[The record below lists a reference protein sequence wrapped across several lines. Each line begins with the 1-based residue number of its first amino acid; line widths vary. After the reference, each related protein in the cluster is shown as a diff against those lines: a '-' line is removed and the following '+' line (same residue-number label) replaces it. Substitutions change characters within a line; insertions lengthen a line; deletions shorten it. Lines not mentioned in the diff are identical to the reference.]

1 MPGATSWV
9 PGNRAVKA
17 GTRAVHAGH
26 LKTARSPLSPPIVQT
41 SVYVYE
47 SLEDYDAV
55 ARGDSPGHYYARTS
69 NENVAMLAEAV
80 ADLEGAEAGVAT
92 SSGMAAI
99 LVAIGALAPRPCPI
113 VAPLDL
119 YGGTWVLFRQELEPA
134 GYTTRTVD
142 FRDLE
147 AVEKA
152 LEGAGLVVC
161 ETITNPLVRIADLE
175 AVCRMASARGIPVI
189 VDNTFATPILCRP
202 LELGAT
208 VSVHSATKYI
218 GGHSDLTAGVTVG
231 SRPVINAA
239 AAKAS
244 RLGTTLGPF
253 EAWLALRGLRTLP
266 LRIMKM
272 SANALA
278 LAKALQEAPNV
289 AGVHYPS
296 LPGSAQE
303 ELARRLLPDGAGG
316 MLAVQLEGGREGV
329 QRLLDGFRMVSFAAS
344 LAGVETTVSHP
355 EITSHR
361 YLTPEE
367 RASLG
372 IHPGTLRISAGI
384 EEADDIIED
393 FLQSLGRVSG
403 SGR

>member
-1 MPGATSWV
+1 M
-9 PGNRAVKA
+9 KA
-17 GTRAVHAGH
+17 GSRAVHAGH
-26 LKTARSPLSPPIVQT
+26 LKKARESLSPPIVQT
-41 SVYVYE
+41 AVYTYDN
-47 SLEDYDAV
+47 LEDYDAV

-69 NENVAMLAEAV
+69 NENTAMLAEAV

-99 LVAIGALAPRPCPI
+99 LVAIGALAPRPCQI

-134 GYTTRTVD
+134 GYTTRIVD
-142 FRDLE
+142 FTDLD
-147 AVEKA
+147 AVRA
-152 LEGAGLVVC
+152 AIDGAGLVVC

-175 AVCRMASARGIPVI
+175 AICRMAAAKGVPVL

-208 VSVHSATKYI
+208 MSVHSATKYI

-231 SRPVINAA
+231 GKDAIKAA
-239 AAKAS
+239 AARAS

-253 EAWLALRGLRTLP
+253 EAWLAVRGLRTLP
-266 LRIMKM
+266 LRIARM

-278 LAKALQEAPNV
+278 LAEALREAPNV

-296 LPGSAQE
+296 LSGSAQE

-316 MLAVQLEGGREGV
+316 MLAIQLDGGRAAV
-329 QRLLDGFRMVSFAAS
+329 QRLLDRFRMVSFAAS

-355 EITSHR
+355 EVTSHR

-367 RASLG
+367 RAALG

-384 EEADDIIED
+384 EEGDDIIED
-393 FLQSLGRVSG
+393 FLQALGG
-403 SGR
+403 

>member
-1 MPGATSWV
+1 M
-9 PGNRAVKA
+9 KA
-17 GTRAVHAGH
+17 GSRAVHAGH
-26 LKTARSPLSPPIVQT
+26 RKKAREPLSPPIVQT
-41 SVYVYE
+41 SVYVYD
-47 SLEDYDAV
+47 SIEDYDAV
-55 ARGDSPGHYYARTS
+55 ARGDSPGHYYARSS

-99 LVAIGALAPRPCPI
+99 LVAIGALASRPCPI

-134 GYTTRTVD
+134 GYTTRIVD
-142 FRDLE
+142 FTDLE
-147 AVEKA
+147 AVRGA
-152 LEGAGLVVC
+152 IDGAGLVVC

-175 AVCRMASARGIPVI
+175 AICRMAGDRGVPVL
-189 VDNTFATPILCRP
+189 VDNTFATPLLCRP
-202 LELGAT
+202 LELGA
-208 VSVHSATKYI
+208 SMAVHSATKYI

-231 SRPVINAA
+231 AKAPIKAA
-239 AAKAS
+239 AARSS

-253 EAWLALRGLRTLP
+253 EAWLAVRGLRTLP
-266 LRIMKM
+266 LRIKRM
-272 SANALA
+272 SSNAAALA
-278 LAKALQEAPNV
+278 EALLEAPNV

-316 MLAVQLEGGREGV
+316 MLAIQLDGGRAAV
-329 QRLLDGFRMVSFAAS
+329 QRLLDRFRMVSFAAS

-355 EITSHR
+355 EVTSHR

-367 RASLG
+367 RAALG

-384 EEADDIIED
+384 EEPEDIIED
-393 FLQSLGRVSG
+393 FLQGLGG
-403 SGR
+403 

>member
-1 MPGATSWV
+1 M
-9 PGNRAVKA
+9 KA

-26 LKTARSPLSPPIVQT
+26 RKKARESLSPPIVQT
-41 SVYVYE
+41 AVYVYD

-134 GYTTRTVD
+134 GYTTRIVD
-142 FRDLE
+142 FADLD
-147 AVEKA
+147 AVRRA
-152 LEGAGLVVC
+152 IDGAGLVVC

-175 AVCRMASARGIPVI
+175 AICRMAAERGVPVL

-208 VSVHSATKYI
+208 MSVHSATKYI

-231 SRPVINAA
+231 AKDAVKAA

-244 RLGTTLGPF
+244 RIGTTLGPF
-253 EAWLALRGLRTLP
+253 EAWLAVRGLRTLP
-266 LRIMKM
+266 LRIARM
-272 SANALA
+272 SSNALA
-278 LAKALQEAPNV
+278 LAEALREAPNV

-303 ELARRLLPDGAGG
+303 ALARRLLPDGAGG
-316 MLAVQLEGGREGV
+316 MLAIQLDGGRAAV
-329 QRLLDGFRMVSFAAS
+329 QRLLDRFRMVSFAAS

-355 EITSHR
+355 EVTSHR
-361 YLTPEE
+361 NLTPEE
-367 RASLG
+367 RAALG

-393 FLQSLGRVSG
+393 FLQALSG
-403 SGR
+403 

>member
-1 MPGATSWV
+1 M
-9 PGNRAVKA
+9 KA
-17 GTRAVHAGH
+17 GSRAVHAGH
-26 LKTARSPLSPPIVQT
+26 GKKARESLSPPIVQT
-41 SVYVYE
+41 AVYVYD

-69 NENVAMLAEAV
+69 NENTAMLAEAV

-134 GYTTRTVD
+134 GYTTRIVD
-142 FRDLE
+142 FTDLE
-147 AVEKA
+147 AVRSA

-161 ETITNPLVRIADLE
+161 ETITNPLVRIADLG
-175 AVCRMASARGIPVI
+175 AICRMAAEKGVPVL

-208 VSVHSATKYI
+208 MVVHSATKYI

-231 SRPVINAA
+231 AKDAIKAA
-239 AAKAS
+239 AARGS

-253 EAWLALRGLRTLP
+253 EAWLAVRGLRTLP
-266 LRIMKM
+266 LRIERM

-278 LAKALQEAPNV
+278 LAEALREAPNV

-296 LPGSAQE
+296 LPGAAQE

-316 MLAVQLEGGREGV
+316 MLAIQLDGGRAAV
-329 QRLLDGFRMVSFAAS
+329 QRLLDHFRMVSFAAS

-355 EITSHR
+355 EVTSHR

-367 RASLG
+367 RAALG

-384 EEADDIIED
+384 EEPDDIVED
-393 FLQSLGRVSG
+393 FLQALSG
-403 SGR
+403 

>member
-1 MPGATSWV
+1 
-9 PGNRAVKA
+9 VKA
-17 GTRAVHAGH
+17 GSRAVHAGH
-26 LKTARSPLSPPIVQT
+26 PKKARESLSPPIVQT
-41 SVYVYE
+41 AVYVYDN
-47 SLEDYDAV
+47 LEDYDAV

-134 GYTTRTVD
+134 GYTTRIVD
-142 FRDLE
+142 FTDLD
-147 AVEKA
+147 AVRGA
-152 LEGAGLVVC
+152 LAGAGLVVC

-175 AVCRMASARGIPVI
+175 AICGMAAEKGVPVL

-208 VSVHSATKYI
+208 MAVHSATKYI

-231 SRPVINAA
+231 AKAAIKAA
-239 AAKAS
+239 AARAS

-253 EAWLALRGLRTLP
+253 EAWLAVRGLRTLP
-266 LRIMKM
+266 LRIERM

-278 LAKALQEAPNV
+278 LAQALQEAPNV

-303 ELARRLLPDGAGG
+303 ELARRVLPDGAGG
-316 MLAVQLEGGREGV
+316 MLAIQLDGGRPAV
-329 QRLLDGFRMVSFAAS
+329 QRLLDHFRMVSFAAS

-355 EITSHR
+355 EVTSHR

-367 RASLG
+367 RAALG

-384 EEADDIIED
+384 EEPEDIIED
-393 FLQSLGRVSG
+393 FLQALSG
-403 SGR
+403 

>member
-1 MPGATSWV
+1 VKPGS
-9 PGNRAVKA
+9 
-17 GTRAVHAGH
+17 RAVHAGYP
-26 LKTARSPLSPPIVQT
+26 KRARAPLSPPIVQT
-41 SVYVYE
+41 AVYVYQ
-47 SLEDYDAV
+47 SLEDYDSV
-55 ARGDSPGHYYARTS
+55 ARGDEPGHYYARTS
-69 NENVAMLAEAV
+69 NENVAMLADAV
-80 ADLEGAEAGVAT
+80 AELEGAEAGVAT

-113 VAPLDL
+113 VAPMDL

-134 GYTTRTVD
+134 GYTVRVVD

-147 AVEKA
+147 AVRGA
-152 LEGAGLVVC
+152 LDGAGLVVC
-161 ETITNPLVRIADLE
+161 ETITNPLVRVADLE
-175 AVCRMASARGIPVI
+175 AICSMAGERGIPVL
-189 VDNTFATPILCRP
+189 VDNTFATPVLCRP

-218 GGHSDLTAGVTVG
+218 GGHSDLIAGVVVG
-231 SRPVINAA
+231 AAGPIGAA
-239 AAKAS
+239 AARAS

-266 LRIMKM
+266 LRVARM

-278 LAKALQEAPNV
+278 LAEALQEAPSV
-289 AGVHYPS
+289 EAVHYPT

-316 MLAVQLEGGREGV
+316 MLAIRLAGGRPAV

-355 EITSHR
+355 EVTSHR
-361 YLTPEE
+361 SFTAEE
-367 RASLG
+367 RAALG

-384 EEADDIIED
+384 EEADDIIDD
-393 FLQSLGRVSG
+393 FLTALGT
-403 SGR
+403 

>member
-1 MPGATSWV
+1 
-9 PGNRAVKA
+9 VKA
-17 GTRAVHAGH
+17 GSKAVHAGFP
-26 LKTARSPLSPPIVQT
+26 KKARQPLSPPIVQT

-47 SLEDYDAV
+47 SIEDYDAV

-80 ADLEGAEAGVAT
+80 AELEGAEAGVAT

-134 GYTTRTVD
+134 GYTTRIVD
-142 FRDLE
+142 FTDLE
-147 AVEKA
+147 AVRRA
-152 LEGAGLVVC
+152 IDGAGLVVC

-175 AVCRMASARGIPVI
+175 AICRMAAERGVPVL

-208 VSVHSATKYI
+208 MSVHSVTKYI

-231 SRPVINAA
+231 AKEAIKAA
-239 AAKAS
+239 AARAS

-253 EAWLALRGLRTLP
+253 EAWLAVRGLRTLP
-266 LRIMKM
+266 LRIERM

-278 LAKALQEAPNV
+278 LAEALREAPNV

-316 MLAVQLEGGREGV
+316 MLAIQLDGGRAAV
-329 QRLLDGFRMVSFAAS
+329 QRLLDHFKMVSFAAS

-355 EITSHR
+355 EVTSHR

-367 RASLG
+367 RAALG

-384 EEADDIIED
+384 EEAEDIIED
-393 FLQSLGRVSG
+393 FLQALD
-403 SGR
+403 

>member
-1 MPGATSWV
+1 L
-9 PGNRAVKA
+9 KA
-17 GTRAVHAGH
+17 GSRAVHAGH
-26 LKTARSPLSPPIVQT
+26 PKKARESLSPPIVQT
-41 SVYVYE
+41 AVYVYD

-134 GYTTRTVD
+134 GYTTRIVD
-142 FRDLE
+142 FTDLD
-147 AVEKA
+147 AVRRV
-152 LEGAGLVVC
+152 LDGAGIVVC

-175 AVCRMASARGIPVI
+175 AICRMASERGVPVL

-208 VSVHSATKYI
+208 MSVHSATKYI
-218 GGHSDLTAGVTVG
+218 GGHSDLTAGVVVG
-231 SRPVINAA
+231 AREVVKAA
-239 AAKAS
+239 AGKAS

-253 EAWLALRGLRTLP
+253 EAWLAVRGLRTLP
-266 LRIMKM
+266 LRITRM

-278 LAKALQEAPNV
+278 LAEALREAPNV

-303 ELARRLLPDGAGG
+303 DLARRLLPHGAGG
-316 MLAVQLEGGREGV
+316 MLAIQVDGGRSAV
-329 QRLLDGFRMVSFAAS
+329 QRLLDRFQMVSFAAS

-355 EITSHR
+355 EVTSHR
-361 YLTPEE
+361 YLTTDE
-367 RASLG
+367 RAALG

-393 FLQSLGRVSG
+393 FLQALGD
-403 SGR
+403 

>member
-1 MPGATSWV
+1 VKPGS
-9 PGNRAVKA
+9 
-17 GTRAVHAGH
+17 RAVHAGYP
-26 LKTARSPLSPPIVQT
+26 KKARSPLSPPIVQAA
-41 SVYVYE
+41 VYVYD

-55 ARGDSPGHYYARTS
+55 ARGDQPGHYYARTS

-80 ADLEGAEAGVAT
+80 AELEGAEAGVAT

-134 GYTTRTVD
+134 GYSTGIVD
-142 FRDLE
+142 FADLD
-147 AVEKA
+147 AVRA
-152 LEGAGLVVC
+152 AIDGAGLVVC
-161 ETITNPLVRIADLE
+161 ETITNPLVRVADLE
-175 AVCRMASARGIPVI
+175 AICTMAKERGVPVL
-189 VDNTFATPILCRP
+189 VDNTFATPLLCRP

-208 VSVHSATKYI
+208 MSVHSATKYI
-218 GGHSDLTAGVTVG
+218 GGHSDLIAGVTVG
-231 SRPVINAA
+231 AAGPIKAA
-239 AAKAS
+239 AARAS

-253 EAWLALRGLRTLP
+253 EAWLAVRGLRTLP
-266 LRIMKM
+266 LRIERM

-278 LAKALQEAPNV
+278 LAQALQEAPRV
-289 AGVHYPS
+289 RSVHYPT

-316 MLAVQLEGGREGV
+316 MLAITLEGGRPAV
-329 QRLLDGFRMVSFAAS
+329 QRLLDRFRMVSFAAS

-355 EITSHR
+355 EVTSHR
-361 YLTPEE
+361 YLSAKE
-367 RASLG
+367 RAALG

-384 EEADDIIED
+384 EEAGDVIED
-393 FLQSLGRVSG
+393 FLQALGS
-403 SGR
+403 

>member
-1 MPGATSWV
+1 
-9 PGNRAVKA
+9 
-17 GTRAVHAGH
+17 
-26 LKTARSPLSPPIVQT
+26 
-41 SVYVYE
+41 
-47 SLEDYDAV
+47 
-55 ARGDSPGHYYARTS
+55 
-69 NENVAMLAEAV
+69 
-80 ADLEGAEAGVAT
+80 
-92 SSGMAAI
+92 
-99 LVAIGALAPRPCPI
+99 

-134 GYTTRTVD
+134 GYTTRIVD
-142 FRDLE
+142 FTDLD
-147 AVEKA
+147 AVRGA
-152 LEGAGLVVC
+152 LAGAGLVVC

-175 AVCRMASARGIPVI
+175 AICGMAAEKGVPVL

-208 VSVHSATKYI
+208 MAVHSATKYI

-231 SRPVINAA
+231 AKAAIKAA
-239 AAKAS
+239 AARAS

-253 EAWLALRGLRTLP
+253 EAWLAVRGLRTLP
-266 LRIMKM
+266 LRIARM

-278 LAKALQEAPNV
+278 LAEALREAPNV

-316 MLAVQLEGGREGV
+316 MLAIQLDGGRAAI
-329 QRLLDGFRMVSFAAS
+329 QRLLDRFRMVSFAAS

-355 EITSHR
+355 EVTSHR
-361 YLTPEE
+361 SLTAEE
-367 RASLG
+367 RAALG

-384 EEADDIIED
+384 EEGGDIIED
-393 FLQSLGRVSG
+393 FLQALSG
-403 SGR
+403 

>member
-1 MPGATSWV
+1 
-9 PGNRAVKA
+9 VKA
-17 GTRAVHAGH
+17 GSRAVHAGH
-26 LKTARSPLSPPIVQT
+26 PKKARESLSPPIVQT
-41 SVYVYE
+41 AVYVYDN
-47 SLEDYDAV
+47 LEDYDAV

-119 YGGTWVLFRQELEPA
+119 YGGTWVLFRQELEPT
-134 GYTTRTVD
+134 GYTTRIVD
-142 FRDLE
+142 FTDLE
-147 AVEKA
+147 AVRSA

-175 AVCRMASARGIPVI
+175 AICRMAAAKGVPVL

-208 VSVHSATKYI
+208 MVVHSATKYI

-231 SRPVINAA
+231 AKDAIKAA
-239 AAKAS
+239 AARGS

-253 EAWLALRGLRTLP
+253 EAWLAVRGLRTLP
-266 LRIMKM
+266 LRIERM

-278 LAKALQEAPNV
+278 LAEALQEAPNV

-303 ELARRLLPDGAGG
+303 ELARRVLPDGAGG
-316 MLAVQLEGGREGV
+316 MLAIQLDGGRPAV
-329 QRLLDGFRMVSFAAS
+329 QRLLDHFRMVSFAAS

-355 EITSHR
+355 EVTSHR

-367 RASLG
+367 RAALG

-384 EEADDIIED
+384 EEPEDIIED
-393 FLQSLGRVSG
+393 FLQALSG
-403 SGR
+403 

>member
-1 MPGATSWV
+1 M
-9 PGNRAVKA
+9 KA
-17 GTRAVHAGH
+17 GSKAVHAGH
-26 LKTARSPLSPPIVQT
+26 QKRAREPLSPPIVQT
-41 SVYVYE
+41 AVYVYD

-80 ADLEGAEAGVAT
+80 AELEGAEAGVAT

-134 GYTTRTVD
+134 GYTTRIVD
-142 FRDLE
+142 FTNLE
-147 AVEKA
+147 AVRQA
-152 LEGAGLVVC
+152 LDGAGLVVC

-175 AVCRMASARGIPVI
+175 AICRLAAERGLPVL

-208 VSVHSATKYI
+208 MSVHSATKYI
-218 GGHSDLTAGVTVG
+218 GGHSDLTAGVAVG
-231 SRPVINAA
+231 SREAVKAA
-239 AAKAS
+239 AGKAS

-253 EAWLALRGLRTLP
+253 EAWLAVRGLRTLP
-266 LRIMKM
+266 LRIHRM

-278 LAKALQEAPNV
+278 LAEALQEAPSV

-296 LPGSAQE
+296 LRGSNQE
-303 ELARRLLPDGAGG
+303 ELAGRLLPDGAGG
-316 MLAVQLEGGREGV
+316 MLAIQLDGGRATV
-329 QRLLDGFRMVSFAAS
+329 QRLLDRFRMVSFAAS

-355 EITSHR
+355 EVTSHR
-361 YLTPEE
+361 YLSAEE
-367 RASLG
+367 RAVLG

-393 FLQSLGRVSG
+393 FRQALGG
-403 SGR
+403 

>member
-1 MPGATSWV
+1 M
-9 PGNRAVKA
+9 RA
-17 GTRAVHAGH
+17 GSRAVHAGH
-26 LKTARSPLSPPIVQT
+26 PKRARSPLSPPIVQT
-41 SVYVYE
+41 AVYVYE

-55 ARGDSPGHYYARTS
+55 ARGDQPGHYYARTS

-134 GYTTRTVD
+134 GYTTRIVD
-142 FRDLE
+142 FADLD
-147 AVEKA
+147 AVSGA

-161 ETITNPLVRIADLE
+161 ETITNPLVRVADLE
-175 AVCRMASARGIPVI
+175 AICRMARERGVPVL

-202 LELGAT
+202 LELGASI
-208 VSVHSATKYI
+208 SVHSATKYI
-218 GGHSDLTAGVTVG
+218 GGHSDLTAGVAVG
-231 SRPVINAA
+231 SAATIKAA
-239 AAKAS
+239 AARAS

-253 EAWLALRGLRTLP
+253 EAWLAVRGLRTLP
-266 LRIMKM
+266 LRIARM

-278 LAKALQEAPNV
+278 LAEALREAPRIE
-289 AGVHYPS
+289 AVHYPT

-303 ELARRLLPDGAGG
+303 EIARRLLPDGAGG
-316 MLAVQLEGGREGV
+316 MLAIQVEGGRAAV
-329 QRLLDGFRMVSFAAS
+329 QRLLDRFGMVSFAAS

-355 EITSHR
+355 EVTSHR
-361 YLTPEE
+361 NLTAEE
-367 RASLG
+367 RAGLG

-384 EEADDIIED
+384 EEAEDIIDD
-393 FLQSLGRVSG
+393 FLQALADQ
-403 SGR
+403 

>member
-1 MPGATSWV
+1 M
-9 PGNRAVKA
+9 KA

-26 LKTARSPLSPPIVQT
+26 RKKARESLSPPIVQT
-41 SVYVYE
+41 AVYVYE

-80 ADLEGAEAGVAT
+80 ADLEGVEAGVAT

-134 GYTTRTVD
+134 GYTTRIVD
-142 FRDLE
+142 FTDLE
-147 AVEKA
+147 AIRHA
-152 LEGAGLVVC
+152 IDGAGLVVC

-175 AVCRMASARGIPVI
+175 AICRMAAERGVPVL

-202 LELGAT
+202 IELGAT
-208 VSVHSATKYI
+208 MVVHSATKYI

-231 SRPVINAA
+231 AKDAIKAA
-239 AAKAS
+239 AARSS

-253 EAWLALRGLRTLP
+253 EAWLAVRGLRTLP
-266 LRIMKM
+266 LRVERM

-278 LAKALQEAPNV
+278 LAEALREAPNV

-316 MLAVQLEGGREGV
+316 MLAIQLDGGRPAV
-329 QRLLDGFRMVSFAAS
+329 QRLLDRFRMVSFAAS

-355 EITSHR
+355 EVTSHR
-361 YLTPEE
+361 YLTAEE
-367 RASLG
+367 RAALG

-384 EEADDIIED
+384 EEAEDIIED
-393 FLQSLGRVSG
+393 FLQALSD
-403 SGR
+403 

>member
-1 MPGATSWV
+1 M
-9 PGNRAVKA
+9 RA
-17 GTRAVHAGH
+17 GSRAVHAGFP
-26 LKTARSPLSPPIVQT
+26 KRARQPLSPPIVQT

-47 SLEDYDAV
+47 SIEDYDAV

-99 LVAIGALAPRPCPI
+99 LVAIGALAPRPSPI

-134 GYTTRTVD
+134 GYTTRIVD
-142 FRDLE
+142 FTDLE
-147 AVEKA
+147 AVGRA
-152 LEGAGLVVC
+152 IDGAGLVVC

-175 AVCRMASARGIPVI
+175 AICRMAAERGVPVL
-189 VDNTFATPILCRP
+189 VDNTFATPLLCRP

-208 VSVHSATKYI
+208 MSVHSATKYI

-231 SRPVINAA
+231 AREAIKAA
-239 AAKAS
+239 AARSS

-253 EAWLALRGLRTLP
+253 EAWLAVRGLRTLP
-266 LRIMKM
+266 LRIERM

-278 LAKALQEAPNV
+278 LAEALREAPNV

-303 ELARRLLPDGAGG
+303 ELAQRLLPDGAGG
-316 MLAVQLEGGREGV
+316 MLAIQLDGGRAAV
-329 QRLLDGFRMVSFAAS
+329 QRLLDRFRMVSFAAS

-355 EITSHR
+355 EVTSHR

-367 RASLG
+367 RAALG

-393 FLQSLGRVSG
+393 FLQALS
-403 SGR
+403 

>member
-1 MPGATSWV
+1 
-9 PGNRAVKA
+9 VKA
-17 GTRAVHAGH
+17 GSRAVHAGH
-26 LKTARSPLSPPIVQT
+26 PKKARESLSPPIVQT
-41 SVYVYE
+41 AVYVYDN
-47 SLEDYDAV
+47 LEDYDAV

-69 NENVAMLAEAV
+69 NENVVMLAEAI

-119 YGGTWVLFRQELEPA
+119 YGGTWVLFRQELEPT
-134 GYTTRTVD
+134 GYTTRIVD
-142 FRDLE
+142 FTDLE
-147 AVEKA
+147 AVRSA

-175 AVCRMASARGIPVI
+175 AICRMAAAKGVPVL

-208 VSVHSATKYI
+208 MVVHSATKYI

-231 SRPVINAA
+231 AKDAIKAA
-239 AAKAS
+239 AARGS

-253 EAWLALRGLRTLP
+253 EAWLAVRGLRTLP
-266 LRIMKM
+266 LRIERM

-278 LAKALQEAPNV
+278 LAEALQEAPNV

-303 ELARRLLPDGAGG
+303 ELARRVLPDGAGG
-316 MLAVQLEGGREGV
+316 MLAIQLDGGRPAV
-329 QRLLDGFRMVSFAAS
+329 QRLLDHFRMVSFAAS

-355 EITSHR
+355 EVTSHR

-367 RASLG
+367 RAALG

-384 EEADDIIED
+384 EEPEDIIED
-393 FLQSLGRVSG
+393 FLQALSG
-403 SGR
+403 

>member
-1 MPGATSWV
+1 
-9 PGNRAVKA
+9 
-17 GTRAVHAGH
+17 
-26 LKTARSPLSPPIVQT
+26 VQT
-41 SVYVYE
+41 AVYVYDN
-47 SLEDYDAV
+47 LEDYDAV
-55 ARGDSPGHYYARTS
+55 ARGDSAGHYYARTS
-69 NENVAMLAEAV
+69 NENTAMLAEAV

-99 LVAIGALAPRPCPI
+99 LVAIGALASRPCPI

-119 YGGTWVLFRQELEPA
+119 YGGTWALFRQELEPA
-134 GYTTRTVD
+134 GYTTRIID
-142 FRDLE
+142 FTDLD
-147 AVEKA
+147 AVRGA
-152 LEGAGLVVC
+152 IEGAGLVVC

-175 AVCRMASARGIPVI
+175 AICRMAAERGVPVL

-208 VSVHSATKYI
+208 MAVHSATKYI

-231 SRPVINAA
+231 AKDAIKLAA
-239 AAKAS
+239 ARAS

-253 EAWLALRGLRTLP
+253 EAWLAVRGLRTLP
-266 LRIMKM
+266 LRIERM

-278 LAKALQEAPNV
+278 LAEALREAPNV

-316 MLAVQLEGGREGV
+316 MLAIQLDGGRAAV
-329 QRLLDGFRMVSFAAS
+329 QRLLDRFRMVSFAAS

-355 EITSHR
+355 EVTSHR
-361 YLTPEE
+361 SLTPEE
-367 RASLG
+367 RAALG

-384 EEADDIIED
+384 EEGDDIIED
-393 FLQSLGRVSG
+393 FLQALSG
-403 SGR
+403 

>member
-1 MPGATSWV
+1 L
-9 PGNRAVKA
+9 KA

-26 LKTARSPLSPPIVQT
+26 RKKARESLSPPIVQT
-41 SVYVYE
+41 AVYVYE

-80 ADLEGAEAGVAT
+80 ADLEGAQAGVAT

-119 YGGTWVLFRQELEPA
+119 YGGTWVLFREELEPA
-134 GYTTRTVD
+134 GYTTRIVD
-142 FRDLE
+142 FTDLE
-147 AVEKA
+147 AVRHA
-152 LEGAGLVVC
+152 IDGAGLVVC

-175 AVCRMASARGIPVI
+175 AICRMAAGRGVPVL

-202 LELGAT
+202 IELGAT
-208 VSVHSATKYI
+208 MVVHSATKYI

-231 SRPVINAA
+231 AKDPIKAA
-239 AAKAS
+239 AARSS

-253 EAWLALRGLRTLP
+253 EAWLAVRGLRTLP
-266 LRIMKM
+266 LRVERM

-278 LAKALQEAPNV
+278 LAEALREAPNV

-316 MLAVQLEGGREGV
+316 MLAIQLDGGRPAV
-329 QRLLDGFRMVSFAAS
+329 QRLLDRFRMVSFAAS

-355 EITSHR
+355 EVTSHR
-361 YLTPEE
+361 YLTAEE
-367 RASLG
+367 RAALG
-372 IHPGTLRISAGI
+372 IHPGTLRVSAGI
-384 EEADDIIED
+384 EEAEDIIED
-393 FLQSLGRVSG
+393 FLQALSD
-403 SGR
+403 